1 LESNTIRSSRK
12 TREYGPSF
20 LGPNLKKAIFGTQAM
35 ETAAPWK
42 PWKTNCMFSTVP
54 TALGKLGKK
63 HGAEFPTVPTAST
76 AGYLFRGKKKQRL
89 SKS

>member
-1 LESNTIRSSRK
+1 
-12 TREYGPSF
+12 
-20 LGPNLKKAIFGTQAM
+20 M

-63 HGAEFPTVPTAST
+63 SRVFHSSHSLYGWISIDEKRKP
-76 AGYLFRGKKKQRL
+76 FREGLNKIEWTRD
-89 SKS
+89 